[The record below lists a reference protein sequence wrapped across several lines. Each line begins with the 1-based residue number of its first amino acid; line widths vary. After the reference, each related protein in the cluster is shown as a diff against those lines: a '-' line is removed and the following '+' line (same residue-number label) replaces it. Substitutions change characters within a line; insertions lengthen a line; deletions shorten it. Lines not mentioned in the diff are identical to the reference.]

1 MVVLEYTEEVKTPFA
16 RDFFQKIAE
25 RTLAECRFS
34 FLREKEIRLNAIAV
48 SENKIKKLN
57 NEYRGKDAVTDI
69 LSFGEYETRLVLEK
83 EKRKEIFLGEIFFSP
98 DFIIKRDDLLGKT
111 KAVMMREMAYIFSHG
126 VLHLVGF
133 DHEEEMF
140 AIQEKVLEAE
150 LPKTNM
156 TNK

>member
-1 MVVLEYTEEVKTPFA
+1 MRAKVVLEYIEEVKTPFA
-16 RDFFQKIAE
+16 GDFFQKIAQ
-25 RTLAECRFS
+25 RTLEECRFS
-34 FLREKEIRLNAIAV
+34 FLRGKEIRLNAVAV

-57 NEYRGKDAVTDI
+57 RDYRGKDEITDI
-69 LSFGEYETRLVLEK
+69 LSFGEYETRSALEK
-83 EKRKEIFLGEIFFSP
+83 EKRKEIFLGDIFFSP

-140 AIQEKVLEAE
+140 AIQEKIADPLF
-150 LPKTNM
+150 LSS
-156 TNK
+156 